1 MGLGLGLKLAQGD
14 VPVCDQGLARCYVPV
29 VPQLQAAGYEGM
41 LTGMP
46 LETQLT
52 QMRHGAVSSDKQIQN
67 GSRPQAL
74 IQEIAT
80 RRYFGPGGAW
90 TFDLEQATD
99 FRSAAAAMEQVQQLN
114 FVMVQLVLSGNL
126 TVCEVIPGTTAAR
139 A

>member
-1 MGLGLGLKLAQGD
+1 
-14 VPVCDQGLARCYVPV
+14 
-29 VPQLQAAGYEGM
+29 M

-46 LETQLT
+46 LETQIT
-52 QMRHGAVSSDKQIQN
+52 QTRRGAMSSDNQIRK

-80 RRYFGPGGAW
+80 RRYFGHGGAW
-90 TFDLEQATD
+90 TVDLEHATD
-99 FRSAAAAMEQVQQLN
+99 FRSAAAAMEQAQQLN

-126 TVCEVIPGTTAAR
+126 TVCEVIPTTTAAS

>member
-1 MGLGLGLKLAQGD
+1 
-14 VPVCDQGLARCYVPV
+14 
-29 VPQLQAAGYEGM
+29 M

-46 LETQLT
+46 LETQIT
-52 QMRHGAVSSDKQIQN
+52 QTRGGTMSSDPQIRN

-80 RRYFGPGGAW
+80 RRYFGHGGAW
-90 TFDLEQATD
+90 TGDVEQATD
-99 FRSAAAAMEQVQQLN
+99 FQSAAAAMEHVQQLN

-126 TVCEVIPGTTAAR
+126 TVCEVIPSRTAAS